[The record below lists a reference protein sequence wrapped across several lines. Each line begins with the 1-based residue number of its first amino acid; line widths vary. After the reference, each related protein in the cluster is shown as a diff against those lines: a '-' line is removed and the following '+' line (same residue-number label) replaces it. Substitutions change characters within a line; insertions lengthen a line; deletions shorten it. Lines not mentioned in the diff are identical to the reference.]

1 MSAVQPSGTVT
12 LVFTD
17 VEGSTRL
24 LEGLGT
30 DAYRDA
36 LGEHRRVVRDAFT
49 LHQGYEVDYEGD
61 AFFYAFASA
70 QAAVAAVIDAMI
82 GLEPGPI
89 RIRVGIHT
97 GEPAVD
103 PPKYVGIDV
112 HRAARIMSA
121 AHGGQVVLSPSTV
134 SLLEPES
141 FELTDL
147 GEHRFKDL
155 SAPERV
161 FQLGGGE
168 FPPIRSLH
176 RTNLPVPATPFLGR
190 EEELATVVGML
201 DEPGVRLVSLVGPG
215 GTGKT
220 RLALQASAEASDAYP
235 DGVFWAPLAP
245 LRDPA
250 LVLPT
255 VAAALSVREW
265 RDSSPVDD
273 LSRALARRRLL
284 VLVDN
289 VEHLL
294 PDAAD
299 LVGAFVEA
307 CPTVTTIVTTRERL
321 QLPGERVYSVPSM
334 NETDG
339 EALFR
344 TRAAAV
350 AVELDASDE
359 LRTLCERLDNL
370 PLALE
375 LAAARTVVL
384 SPAQLLDRLSQRLDL
399 LKAGRGVDPRQETL
413 RSTIAWSHDL
423 LDTEEQTLFRHMS
436 VFASGSGC
444 SFESAEQVAGA
455 DPDLLQSLLDK
466 SLLRRRDG
474 LVAPRFWMLET
485 IREFAA
491 EQLAA
496 AGESR
501 DLRRRHLDHYAA
513 LAQDCFDETLLGYDD
528 LDRLE
533 EEHGNVRL
541 ALDVA
546 LSDDPELALELV
558 HTVMPLWLRRGAF
571 REGRERL
578 AAALSRAPD
587 ASGAARAW
595 ALRDA
600 AFLAGSQSD
609 LAVAYSLGSDALAR
623 FRELGDRRGAGSTL
637 LSLGFNALHRNDFG
651 EARRLFE
658 EAADALGGPA
668 EERLQRRALM
678 GLATVDS
685 AEGDDARA
693 IELLRD
699 VVASARREGSTL
711 DLALAVGNLGVAYAN
726 ADQMDEA
733 RRSYEES
740 IALSRQ
746 DARKSG
752 LAVALCNLGFV
763 LRASAPSE
771 ALAHFSESLALSRE
785 MEEPR
790 TLAYCLEGG
799 AWIYAAK
806 GRFSQATTLLAAAS
820 SVRAPTDMEV
830 YPTRKR
836 MADTVEV
843 QCRDALSAEAFA
855 RAWDEGA
862 ALDAIAAAD
871 WALRLWDDTQ
881 VS

>member
-1 MSAVQPSGTVT
+1 
-12 LVFTD
+12 
-17 VEGSTRL
+17 
-24 LEGLGT
+24 
-30 DAYRDA
+30 
-36 LGEHRRVVRDAFT
+36 
-49 LHQGYEVDYEGD
+49 
-61 AFFYAFASA
+61 
-70 QAAVAAVIDAMI
+70 
-82 GLEPGPI
+82 
-89 RIRVGIHT
+89 
-97 GEPAVD
+97 
-103 PPKYVGIDV
+103 
-112 HRAARIMSA
+112 
-121 AHGGQVVLSPSTV
+121 
-134 SLLEPES
+134 
-141 FELTDL
+141 
-147 GEHRFKDL
+147 
-155 SAPERV
+155 
-161 FQLGGGE
+161 
-168 FPPIRSLH
+168 
-176 RTNLPVPATPFLGR
+176 
-190 EEELATVVGML
+190 
-201 DEPGVRLVSLVGPG
+201 
-215 GTGKT
+215 
-220 RLALQASAEASDAYP
+220 
-235 DGVFWAPLAP
+235 
-245 LRDPA
+245 
-250 LVLPT
+250 
-255 VAAALSVREW
+255 
-265 RDSSPVDD
+265 
-273 LSRALARRRLL
+273 
-284 VLVDN
+284 
-289 VEHLL
+289 
-294 PDAAD
+294 
-299 LVGAFVEA
+299 
-307 CPTVTTIVTTRERL
+307 
-321 QLPGERVYSVPSM
+321 
-334 NETDG
+334 
-339 EALFR
+339 
-344 TRAAAV
+344 
-350 AVELDASDE
+350 
-359 LRTLCERLDNL
+359 
-370 PLALE
+370 
-375 LAAARTVVL
+375 
-384 SPAQLLDRLSQRLDL
+384 
-399 LKAGRGVDPRQETL
+399 
-413 RSTIAWSHDL
+413 
-423 LDTEEQTLFRHMS
+423 
-436 VFASGSGC
+436 
-444 SFESAEQVAGA
+444 
-455 DPDLLQSLLDK
+455 
-466 SLLRRRDG
+466 
-474 LVAPRFWMLET
+474 
-485 IREFAA
+485 
-491 EQLAA
+491 
-496 AGESR
+496 
-501 DLRRRHLDHYAA
+501 
-513 LAQDCFDETLLGYDD
+513 
-528 LDRLE
+528 
-533 EEHGNVRL
+533 
-541 ALDVA
+541 
-546 LSDDPELALELV
+546 
-558 HTVMPLWLRRGAF
+558 MPLWLRRGAF

-609 LAVAYSLGSDALAR
+609 HAVAYSLGSDALAR

-658 EAADALGGPA
+658 EAADALGGPG

-746 DARKSG
+746 DARKAG

-871 WALRLWDDTQ
+871 WALGLWAQTE
-881 VS
+881 